1 MKTSPKTGEA
11 GFTLIE
17 LLVVCLVIGI
27 LASLAIPAMT
37 GQRNRSFDASAK
49 AGVRTAET
57 TMETWYVASRNYSA
71 TVEDLVA
78 LEPSLRE
85 SPSDTLTVT
94 SADDG
99 YVLEV
104 TSKSGNTFAVNR
116 DADGVTRTCD
126 RVTDGSCK
134 KNGSW

>member
-1 MKTSPKTGEA
+1 MNFSTRSSGEA

-17 LLVVCLVIGI
+17 LLVVCLIIGV
-27 LASLAIPAMT
+27 LASMAIPAMT

-49 AGVRTAET
+49 AGVRNAET
-57 TMETWYVASRNYSA
+57 TMETWYTDHRDYSA

-78 LEPSLRE
+78 LEPSLRDT
-85 SPSDTLTVT
+85 PNNTLTVT
-94 SADDG
+94 SSSGG

-104 TSKSGNTFAVNR
+104 TSKSGNSFAVTR
-116 DADGVTRTCD
+116 TPTRVTRTCE

-134 KNGSW
+134 NGSW